1 MDNSGMTNAALGNG
15 STTFKALLHHYRVR
29 AGLTQEELAEGSGV
43 SVRAISDM
51 ERGVA
56 KSPQRRTIEALA
68 APLALTDDELT
79 HLQKVAKQGRARAAV
94 PAPDVAP
101 APLYGPPSAG
111 VLPPDLDDLTGR
123 EHDLGALR
131 ALAGELDG
139 GKRRSGHVAVLS
151 GPPGTGKTSL
161 AVRTANDLAGHFP
174 DGLLFL
180 KLRGMSSE
188 PGEPADVLH
197 LALRSLGVDAVQI
210 PAELDH
216 RVSLCRALLKE
227 RATLIVLDDAADEA
241 QVRPLLVGGRRCLTL
256 ITSRQMLVGLEG
268 TSRIPLA
275 VLDREDAVALL
286 TSIIGQARV
295 AREGAAAI
303 ELVELCGR
311 LPLAL
316 RIAGNRLASRPVWPL
331 SRLVD
336 QLRDRGR
343 RLTTL
348 TAGDLDVR
356 SVFELSY
363 RQLTPTAAKVF
374 RRVSLVPAADFSV
387 GAAKELVDAPD
398 EDEAAIFLEELADAS
413 LLQTSFHDGRYQFHD
428 LLRVFAT
435 ERLTREEPPEA
446 VQEAEDRLNRWLVR
460 TATAAGRYF
469 QPSDEMNA
477 PAVSTSSFDGHAGAG
492 RWLEVETKN
501 WSAALR
507 SVAARGEHRQV
518 LELAEAMHW
527 YSEIGGNA
535 ATWHEVFGLALKS
548 ALAIGSKRDEAVQ
561 RNYLAWVL
569 STLMGH
575 TNDAVRMAQLAWE
588 AAVDAGDLREQ
599 GWARVYLAN
608 ARLQGGSPPESRG
621 PFDEAITLF
630 AEADYPLGL
639 HVARS
644 MRATYRHAS
653 GDFDEAATE
662 FDLCVRY
669 FRQPRESPRTPVDD
683 TNYSYLLLRSAKNLA
698 ALNAFGTALGQC
710 EEALELFRSHGAIMG
725 QARALQASGRLLH
738 RQGDHA
744 TARDRLTEALSLF
757 ERVGQ
762 PQSQVDTLC
771 DLTALS
777 EEVGDPAS
785 ARDSRAHAL
794 SLCDGLGRSEAA
806 KLRERLAGHP
816 NAS

>member
-1 MDNSGMTNAALGNG
+1 MTNAALSDG

-79 HLQKVAKQGRARAAV
+79 QLQKVAKRGRSRAAV
-94 PAPDVAP
+94 TTPAAAP
-101 APLYGPPSAG
+101 AQLYGPPSVG

-123 EHDLGALR
+123 EPDLGALR
-131 ALAGELDG
+131 ALAVELDG
-139 GKRRSGHVAVLS
+139 DRRRSGHVAVLS

-161 AVRTANDLAGHFP
+161 AVRTANELAGHFP
-174 DGLLFL
+174 DGQLFL

-188 PGEPADVLH
+188 PSEPADVLH
-197 LALRSLGVDAVQI
+197 LALRSLGVDAVRI

-216 RVSLCRALLKE
+216 RMSLCRALLKD

-268 TSRIPLA
+268 TSRFPLS
-275 VLDREDAVALL
+275 VLGQSDAVALL
-286 TSIIGQARV
+286 TSIVGQARV
-295 AREGAAAI
+295 TRESAAAI

-336 QLRDRGR
+336 QLRDEGR

-387 GAAKELVDAPD
+387 GAAKELVDSPD

-435 ERLTREEPPEA
+435 ERLTREEPAEA
-446 VQEAEDRLNRWLVR
+446 VQEAENRLNRWLVR

-469 QPSDEMNA
+469 QPSDQVA
-477 PAVSTSSFDGHAGAG
+477 TPAVTTSSFDDHAGAG

-507 SVAARGEHRQV
+507 SAAAHGEHRQV
-518 LELAEAMHW
+518 LELAESMHW
-527 YSEIGGNA
+527 YSEIGGTA
-535 ATWHEVFGLALKS
+535 STWREVFELALES

-561 RNYLAWVL
+561 RNFLAWVL

-575 TNDAVRMAQLAWE
+575 SDDAVRMARQAWE

-599 GWARVYLAN
+599 GWARIYLAS
-608 ARLQGGSPPESRG
+608 AQLHGGSTPATRG
-621 PFDEAITLF
+621 PFDEAVTLF

-639 HVARS
+639 HVARA
-644 MRATYRHAS
+644 MRATYRHTN

-669 FRQPRESPRTPVDD
+669 FRQIQMGPHTPVDD

-710 EEALELFRSHGAIMG
+710 EEALELFRRHGALMG
-725 QARALQASGRLLH
+725 QARALQAGGRLLH
-738 RQGDHA
+738 RQGELAAAH
-744 TARDRLTEALSLF
+744 DRLTEALVLF
-757 ERVGQ
+757 ERFGQ

-771 DLTALS
+771 DLTALAG
-777 EEVGDPAS
+777 ELGDPAA
-785 ARDSRAHAL
+785 ARDTRERAL
-794 SLCDGLGRSEAA
+794 SLCDRLDRAEAA
-806 KLRERLAGHP
+806 RLRVRLAGHP